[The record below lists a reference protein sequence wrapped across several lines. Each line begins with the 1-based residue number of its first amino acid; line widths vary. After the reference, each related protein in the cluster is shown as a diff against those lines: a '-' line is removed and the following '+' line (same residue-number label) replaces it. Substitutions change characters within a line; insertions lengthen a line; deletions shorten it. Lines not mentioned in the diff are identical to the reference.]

1 MICACARGCATMFV
15 EEPTRP
21 LGHAEF
27 SRVDGTNER
36 DFGFIGD

>member
-1 MICACARGCATMFV
+1 MFV

-36 DFGFIGD
+36 EFGFIGH